1 MEQENIEVKAVDGIE
16 NTTAQE
22 KEAAVIEQAV
32 ESGDVSAEYGFQDDG
47 TYKVNLD
54 KPVNTEE
61 NAIQES
67 SPEEVPL
74 RDEPEVSGEVQ
85 QENEQEPNEEPAE
98 QSDEQGSPLELITD
112 EAPPTPESI
121 EEKIVEAVEEAEE
134 KNIEMPEDIQKLVS
148 FMEETGGNLE
158 DYVSLNRDFSALE
171 PTSLVYE
178 YLKATKPH
186 LDDADISFMMQ
197 NKFGYDEEIAD
208 ESEAKAKQLAFKEDL
223 YKAQNHFNTSKEKYY
238 ADLKL
243 RKQSNVPEEYKEAF
257 DFYKQAKESE
267 DVNNRNSEYFQQV
280 TNKVFSEEF
289 KGFDFKVG
297 DKKYRFKV
305 DDSQKVKSRQSDLS
319 NFVSKYLD
327 PETGQMTKPLEYHRA
342 LFAAENVDKIAN
354 HFYEQ
359 GRADALKNSV
369 KQSKNIDMSPRQD
382 AASQKN
388 YSNSPVKV
396 VSSNHS
402 DKLRIKWK

>member
-16 NTTAQE
+16 STTAQQ

-32 ESGDVSAEYGFQDDG
+32 EQGEVSPDYGFQDDG

-67 SPEEVPL
+67 SPEEVSL
-74 RDEPEVSGEVQ
+74 RNEPEFSGEVQ
-85 QENEQEPNEEPAE
+85 QENEQEPNEELAE
-98 QSDEQGSPLELITD
+98 QSNEQGSPLELISD
-112 EAPPTPESI
+112 ETPPTPESI

-148 FMEETGGNLE
+148 FMDETGGSLE

-197 NKFGYDEEIAD
+197 NKFGFDEDVAD

-223 YKAQNHFNTSKEKYY
+223 YKAQSHFNTSKEKYY

-267 DVNNRNSEYFQQV
+267 SINNQNSEFFQQA
-280 TNKVFSEEF
+280 TNKVFNEEF
-289 KGFDFKVG
+289 KGFDFNVG

-305 DDSQKVKSRQSDLS
+305 ENSNKVRDRQSDLT
-319 NFVSKYLD
+319 NFVSGFLD
-327 PETGQMTKPLEYHRA
+327 EKTGKITKPLEYHRA

-359 GRADALKNSV
+359 GRADALKNSA

-382 AASQKN
+382 AASQN
-388 YSNSPVKV
+388 QYSNSPVKV
-396 VSSNHS
+396 VSSNSS

>member
-1 MEQENIEVKAVDGIE
+1 MEQENIEVKAVDGVE

-32 ESGDVSAEYGFQDDG
+32 EQGEVSPEYGFQDDG

-98 QSDEQGSPLELITD
+98 QSDEQGSPLELISD
-112 EAPPTPESI
+112 EAPPTPEAI

-134 KNIEMPEDIQKLVS
+134 KNIEMPEDIQKLIS
-148 FMEETGGNLE
+148 FMEETGGSLE

-197 NKFGYDEEIAD
+197 NKFGFDEEAAD

-243 RKQSNVPEEYKEAF
+243 RKQSDVPEEYKEAF

-267 DVNNRNSEYFQQV
+267 NINNKNSEYFQQV
-280 TNKVFSEEF
+280 TNKVFNEEF

-305 DDSQKVKSRQSDLS
+305 DDSQKVKSKQSDLT

-396 VSSNHS
+396 VASNNS

>member
-16 NTTAQE
+16 NTTAQQ

-32 ESGDVSAEYGFQDDG
+32 EQGEVSPDYGFQDDG

-67 SPEEVPL
+67 SPEEVSL

-98 QSDEQGSPLELITD
+98 QSNEQGSPLELISD
-112 EAPPTPESI
+112 EVPPTPEAI

-148 FMEETGGNLE
+148 FMEETGGSLE

-197 NKFGYDEEIAD
+197 NKFGFDEEIAD

-243 RKQSNVPEEYKEAF
+243 RKQSDVPEEYKEAF

-267 DVNNRNSEYFQQV
+267 DINNRNSEYFQQA
-280 TNKVFSEEF
+280 TNKVFNEEF

-305 DDSQKVKSRQSDLS
+305 DDSQKVKSKQSDLS

-327 PETGQMTKPLEYHRA
+327 SETGKMTKPLEYHRA

-359 GRADALKNSV
+359 GRADALKNSA

-396 VSSNHS
+396 VASNNS

>member
-1 MEQENIEVKAVDGIE
+1 MEQENIEVKAVDGVE
-16 NTTAQE
+16 NTTAQQ

-32 ESGDVSAEYGFQDDG
+32 EQGEVSPEYGFQDDG

-74 RDEPEVSGEVQ
+74 RNEPEASGEVQ
-85 QENEQEPNEEPAE
+85 QENEQEPNEESAE
-98 QSDEQGSPLELITD
+98 QSNEQGSPLELISD
-112 EAPPTPESI
+112 ETPLTPESI

-148 FMEETGGNLE
+148 FMDETGGSLE

-197 NKFGYDEEIAD
+197 NKFGYDEEAAD
-208 ESEAKAKQLAFKEDL
+208 ESETKAKQLAFKEDL
-223 YKAQNHFNTSKEKYY
+223 YKAQNHFNSSKEKYY

-267 DVNNRNSEYFQQV
+267 DINNQNSEFFQQA
-280 TNKVFSEEF
+280 TNKVFNEEF

-305 DDSQKVKSRQSDLS
+305 ENSNKVRDRQSDLT
-319 NFVSKYLD
+319 NFVSGFLD
-327 PETGQMTKPLEYHRA
+327 EKTGKITKPLEYHRA

-359 GRADALKNSV
+359 GRADALKNSA

-382 AASQKN
+382 AASQAQ

-396 VSSNHS
+396 VSSNNS

>member
-1 MEQENIEVKAVDGIE
+1 
-16 NTTAQE
+16 
-22 KEAAVIEQAV
+22 
-32 ESGDVSAEYGFQDDG
+32 
-47 TYKVNLD
+47 
-54 KPVNTEE
+54 
-61 NAIQES
+61 
-67 SPEEVPL
+67 
-74 RDEPEVSGEVQ
+74 
-85 QENEQEPNEEPAE
+85 
-98 QSDEQGSPLELITD
+98 
-112 EAPPTPESI
+112 
-121 EEKIVEAVEEAEE
+121 
-134 KNIEMPEDIQKLVS
+134 MPEDIQKLVS
-148 FMEETGGNLE
+148 FMDETGGSLE

-197 NKFGYDEEIAD
+197 NKFGYDEEVAD
-208 ESEAKAKQLAFKEDL
+208 DSEAKAKQLAFKEDL
-223 YKAQNHFNTSKEKYY
+223 YKAQNHFNSSKEKYY

-267 DVNNRNSEYFQQV
+267 SINNQNSEFFQQA
-280 TNKVFSEEF
+280 TNKVFNEEF

-305 DDSQKVKSRQSDLS
+305 ENSNKVRDRQSDLT
-319 NFVSKYLD
+319 NFVSGFLD
-327 PETGQMTKPLEYHRA
+327 EKTGKITKPLEYHRA

-359 GRADALKNSV
+359 GRADALKNSA

-382 AASQKN
+382 AASQN
-388 YSNSPVKV
+388 QYSNSPVKV
-396 VSSNHS
+396 VSSNSS

>member
-16 NTTAQE
+16 NTTAQQ

-32 ESGDVSAEYGFQDDG
+32 EQGEVSPDYGFQDDG

-67 SPEEVPL
+67 SPEEVSL
-74 RDEPEVSGEVQ
+74 RNEPEFSGEVQ
-85 QENEQEPNEEPAE
+85 QENEQEPNEELAE
-98 QSDEQGSPLELITD
+98 QSNEQGSPLELISD
-112 EAPPTPESI
+112 ETPPTPESI

-148 FMEETGGNLE
+148 FMDETGGSLE

-197 NKFGYDEEIAD
+197 NKFGFDEDVAD

-267 DVNNRNSEYFQQV
+267 SINNQNSEFFQQA
-280 TNKVFSEEF
+280 TNKVFNEEF

-305 DDSQKVKSRQSDLS
+305 ENSNKVRDRQSDLT
-319 NFVSKYLD
+319 NFVSDFLD
-327 PETGQMTKPLEYHRA
+327 EKTGKITKPLEYHRA

-359 GRADALKNSV
+359 GRADALKNSA

-382 AASQKN
+382 AASQN
-388 YSNSPVKV
+388 QYSNSPVKV
-396 VSSNHS
+396 VSSNSS

>member
-16 NTTAQE
+16 STTAQQ

-32 ESGDVSAEYGFQDDG
+32 EQGEVSPDYGFQDDG

-67 SPEEVPL
+67 SPEEVSL
-74 RDEPEVSGEVQ
+74 RNEPEFSGEVQ
-85 QENEQEPNEEPAE
+85 QENEQEPNEELAE
-98 QSDEQGSPLELITD
+98 QSNEQGSPLELISD
-112 EAPPTPESI
+112 ETPPTPESI

-148 FMEETGGNLE
+148 FMDETGGSLE

-197 NKFGYDEEIAD
+197 NKFGFDEDVAD

-267 DVNNRNSEYFQQV
+267 SINNQNSEFFQQA
-280 TNKVFSEEF
+280 TNKVFNEEF
-289 KGFDFKVG
+289 KGFDFNVG

-305 DDSQKVKSRQSDLS
+305 ENSNKVRDRQSDLT
-319 NFVSKYLD
+319 NFVSGFLD
-327 PETGQMTKPLEYHRA
+327 EKTGKITKPLEYHRA

-359 GRADALKNSV
+359 GRADALKNSA

-382 AASQKN
+382 AASQN
-388 YSNSPVKV
+388 QYSNSPVKV
-396 VSSNHS
+396 VSSNSS

>member
-16 NTTAQE
+16 STTAQQ

-32 ESGDVSAEYGFQDDG
+32 EQGEVSPDYGFQDDG

-67 SPEEVPL
+67 SPEEVSL
-74 RDEPEVSGEVQ
+74 RNEPEFSGEVQ
-85 QENEQEPNEEPAE
+85 QENEQEPNEELAE
-98 QSDEQGSPLELITD
+98 QSNEQGSPLELISD
-112 EAPPTPESI
+112 ETPPTPESI

-148 FMEETGGNLE
+148 FMDETGGSLE

-197 NKFGYDEEIAD
+197 NKFGFDEDVAD

-267 DVNNRNSEYFQQV
+267 SINNQNSEFFQQA
-280 TNKVFSEEF
+280 TNKVFNEEF

-305 DDSQKVKSRQSDLS
+305 ENSNKVRDRQSDLT
-319 NFVSKYLD
+319 NFVSDFLD
-327 PETGQMTKPLEYHRA
+327 EKTGKITKPLEYHRA

-359 GRADALKNSV
+359 GRADALKNSA

-382 AASQKN
+382 AASQN
-388 YSNSPVKV
+388 QYSNSPVKV
-396 VSSNHS
+396 VSSNSS

>member
-32 ESGDVSAEYGFQDDG
+32 EQGEVSPEYGFQDDG

-54 KPVNTEE
+54 KPINTEE

-85 QENEQEPNEEPAE
+85 QENEQKPDEEPAE

-112 EAPPTPESI
+112 EAPPKPELVEEEAI
-121 EEKIVEAVEEAEE
+121 EEALAVDEN
-134 KNIEMPEDIQKLVS
+134 NIEMPEDIQKLVS
-148 FMEETGGNLE
+148 FMEETGGSLE

-223 YKAQNHFNTSKEKYY
+223 YKAQKHFNNSKEKYY

-243 RKQSNVPEEYKEAF
+243 RKQSDIPEEYKEAF

-267 DVNNRNSEYFQQV
+267 NINNQNSEYFQQV
-280 TNKVFSEEF
+280 TNKVFNEEF

-305 DDSQKVKSRQSDLS
+305 DDSEKVKSKQSDLT

-327 PETGQMTKPLEYHRA
+327 PETGKMTKPLEYHRA

-396 VSSNHS
+396 VSSNSS

>member
-16 NTTAQE
+16 STTAQQ

-32 ESGDVSAEYGFQDDG
+32 EQGEVSPDYGFQDDG

-67 SPEEVPL
+67 SPEEVSL
-74 RDEPEVSGEVQ
+74 RNEPEFSGEVQ
-85 QENEQEPNEEPAE
+85 QENEQEPNEELAE
-98 QSDEQGSPLELITD
+98 QSNEQGSPLELISD
-112 EAPPTPESI
+112 ETPPTPESI

-148 FMEETGGNLE
+148 FMDETGGSLE

-197 NKFGYDEEIAD
+197 NKFGFDEDVAD

-267 DVNNRNSEYFQQV
+267 SINNQNSEFFQQA
-280 TNKVFSEEF
+280 TNKVFNEEF

-305 DDSQKVKSRQSDLS
+305 ENSNKVRDRQSDLT
-319 NFVSKYLD
+319 NFVSDFLD
-327 PETGQMTKPLEYHRA
+327 EKTGKITKPLEYHRA

-359 GRADALKNSV
+359 GRADALKNSA

-396 VSSNHS
+396 VASNSS

>member
-32 ESGDVSAEYGFQDDG
+32 EQGEVSPEYGFQDDG

-74 RDEPEVSGEVQ
+74 RNEPEASGEVQ
-85 QENEQEPNEEPAE
+85 QENEQKPNEEPAE

-112 EAPPTPESI
+112 DAPPEPELVDEETI
-121 EEKIVEAVEEAEE
+121 EEALAVDEN
-134 KNIEMPEDIQKLVS
+134 NIEMPEDIQKLVS
-148 FMEETGGNLE
+148 FMEETGGSLE

-197 NKFGYDEEIAD
+197 NKFGYDEEVAD

-223 YKAQNHFNTSKEKYY
+223 YKAQKHFDNSKEKYY

-243 RKQSNVPEEYKEAF
+243 RKQSNIPEEYKEAF

-267 DVNNRNSEYFQQV
+267 NINNQNSEYFQQV
-280 TNKVFSEEF
+280 TNKVFNEEF

-305 DDSQKVKSRQSDLS
+305 DDSQKVKSKQSDLT

-327 PETGQMTKPLEYHRA
+327 PETGKMTKPLEYHRA

-396 VSSNHS
+396 VSSNSS

>member
-16 NTTAQE
+16 STTTQQ

-32 ESGDVSAEYGFQDDG
+32 EQGEVSPDYGFQDDG

-67 SPEEVPL
+67 SPEEVSL
-74 RDEPEVSGEVQ
+74 RNEPEFSGEVQ
-85 QENEQEPNEEPAE
+85 QENEQEPNEELAE
-98 QSDEQGSPLELITD
+98 QSNEQGSPLELISD
-112 EAPPTPESI
+112 ETPPTPESI

-134 KNIEMPEDIQKLVS
+134 KNIEMPEDIQKLGS
-148 FMEETGGNLE
+148 FMDETGGSLE

-197 NKFGYDEEIAD
+197 NKFGFDEDVAD

-267 DVNNRNSEYFQQV
+267 SINNQNSEFFQQA
-280 TNKVFSEEF
+280 TNKVFNEEF

-305 DDSQKVKSRQSDLS
+305 ENSNKVRDRQSDLT
-319 NFVSKYLD
+319 NFVSDFLD
-327 PETGQMTKPLEYHRA
+327 EKTGKITKPLEYHRA

-359 GRADALKNSV
+359 GRADALKNSA

-382 AASQKN
+382 AASQN
-388 YSNSPVKV
+388 QYSNSPVKV
-396 VSSNHS
+396 VSSNSS

>member
-32 ESGDVSAEYGFQDDG
+32 EQGEVSPEYGFQDDG

-54 KPVNTEE
+54 KPINTEE

-85 QENEQEPNEEPAE
+85 QENEQKPDEEPAE

-112 EAPPTPESI
+112 EAPPKPELVEEEAI
-121 EEKIVEAVEEAEE
+121 EEALAVDEN
-134 KNIEMPEDIQKLVS
+134 NIEMPEDIQKLVS
-148 FMEETGGNLE
+148 FMEETGGSLE

-223 YKAQNHFNTSKEKYY
+223 YKAQKHFNNSKEKYY

-243 RKQSNVPEEYKEAF
+243 RKQSDIPEEYKEAV

-267 DVNNRNSEYFQQV
+267 NINNQNSEYFQQV
-280 TNKVFSEEF
+280 TNKVFNEEF

-305 DDSQKVKSRQSDLS
+305 DDSEKVKSKQSDLT

-327 PETGQMTKPLEYHRA
+327 PETGKMTKPLEYHRA

-396 VSSNHS
+396 VSSNSS

>member
-16 NTTAQE
+16 NTTAQQ

-32 ESGDVSAEYGFQDDG
+32 EQGEVSPDYGFQDDG

-67 SPEEVPL
+67 SPEEVSL

-98 QSDEQGSPLELITD
+98 QSNEQGSPLELISD
-112 EAPPTPESI
+112 EAPPTPEAI

-148 FMEETGGNLE
+148 FMEETGGSLE

-197 NKFGYDEEIAD
+197 NKFGFDEDTAD

-243 RKQSNVPEEYKEAF
+243 RKQSDVPEEYKEAF

-267 DVNNRNSEYFQQV
+267 DINNRNSEYFQQA
-280 TNKVFSEEF
+280 TNKVFNEEF

-305 DDSQKVKSRQSDLS
+305 DDSQKVRSKQSDLS

-327 PETGQMTKPLEYHRA
+327 PETGKMTKPLEYHRA

-359 GRADALKNSV
+359 GRADALKNSA

-396 VSSNHS
+396 VASNNS

>member
-32 ESGDVSAEYGFQDDG
+32 ESGDVSPEYGFQDDG

-74 RDEPEVSGEVQ
+74 RNEPEISGEVQ

-134 KNIEMPEDIQKLVS
+134 KNIELPEDIQKLVS

-243 RKQSNVPEEYKEAF
+243 RKQSDVPEEYKEAF

-267 DVNNRNSEYFQQV
+267 DVNNRNSEYFQQI
-280 TNKVFSEEF
+280 TNKVFNEEF

-396 VSSNHS
+396 VSSNDS

>member
-32 ESGDVSAEYGFQDDG
+32 EQGEVSPEYGFQDDG

-98 QSDEQGSPLELITD
+98 QSDEQGSPLELISD
-112 EAPPTPESI
+112 EAPPTPEAI

-134 KNIEMPEDIQKLVS
+134 KNIEMPEDIQKLIS
-148 FMEETGGNLE
+148 FMEETGGSLE

-197 NKFGYDEEIAD
+197 NKFGFDEEAAD

-243 RKQSNVPEEYKEAF
+243 RKQSDVPEEYKEAF

-267 DVNNRNSEYFQQV
+267 NINNKNSEYFQQV
-280 TNKVFSEEF
+280 TNKVFNEEF

-305 DDSQKVKSRQSDLS
+305 DDSQKVKSKQSDLT

-396 VSSNHS
+396 VASNNS

>member
-32 ESGDVSAEYGFQDDG
+32 ESGDVSPEYGFQDDG

-67 SPEEVPL
+67 SPEEVSL

-85 QENEQEPNEEPAE
+85 QENEQEPNEKPAE
-98 QSDEQGSPLELITD
+98 QSNEQGSPLELITD
-112 EAPPTPESI
+112 EVPPTPESI

-223 YKAQNHFNTSKEKYY
+223 YKAQNHFNTTKEKYY

-257 DFYKQAKESE
+257 DFYKEAKESE

-280 TNKVFSEEF
+280 TNKVFNEEF

-396 VSSNHS
+396 VASNDS

>member
-1 MEQENIEVKAVDGIE
+1 MEQENIEVKAVDGVE

-32 ESGDVSAEYGFQDDG
+32 EQGEVSPEYGFQDDG

-74 RDEPEVSGEVQ
+74 RDEPEVSGKVQ

-98 QSDEQGSPLELITD
+98 QSDEQGSPLELISD
-112 EAPPTPESI
+112 EAPPTPEAI

-148 FMEETGGNLE
+148 FMEETGGSLE

-197 NKFGYDEEIAD
+197 NKFGFDEETAD

-243 RKQSNVPEEYKEAF
+243 RKQSDVPEEYKEAF

-267 DVNNRNSEYFQQV
+267 DINNRNSEYFQQA
-280 TNKVFSEEF
+280 TNKVFNEEF

-305 DDSQKVKSRQSDLS
+305 DDSQKVKSKQSDLT

-327 PETGQMTKPLEYHRA
+327 PETGKMTKPLEYHRA

-396 VSSNHS
+396 VASNNS

>member
-16 NTTAQE
+16 NTTAQQ

-32 ESGDVSAEYGFQDDG
+32 EQGEVSPDYGFQDDG

-67 SPEEVPL
+67 SPEEVSL

-98 QSDEQGSPLELITD
+98 QSNEQGSPLELISD
-112 EAPPTPESI
+112 EAPPTPEAI

-148 FMEETGGNLE
+148 FMEETGGSLE

-197 NKFGYDEEIAD
+197 NKFGFDEEAAD

-243 RKQSNVPEEYKEAF
+243 RKQSDVPEEYKEAF

-267 DVNNRNSEYFQQV
+267 DINNRNSEYFQQA
-280 TNKVFSEEF
+280 TNKVFNEEF

-305 DDSQKVKSRQSDLS
+305 DDSQKVKSKQSDLS

-327 PETGQMTKPLEYHRA
+327 SETGKMTKPLEYHRA

-359 GRADALKNSV
+359 GRADALKNSA

-396 VSSNHS
+396 VASNNS

>member
-32 ESGDVSAEYGFQDDG
+32 EQGEVSPEYGFQDDG

-74 RDEPEVSGEVQ
+74 RNEPEASGEVQ
-85 QENEQEPNEEPAE
+85 QENEQKPNEEPAE

-112 EAPPTPESI
+112 DAPPEPELVDEETI
-121 EEKIVEAVEEAEE
+121 EEALAVDEN
-134 KNIEMPEDIQKLVS
+134 NIEVPEDIQKLVS
-148 FMEETGGNLE
+148 FMEETGGSLE

-197 NKFGYDEEIAD
+197 NKFGYDEEVAD

-223 YKAQNHFNTSKEKYY
+223 YKAQKHFDNSKEKYY

-243 RKQSNVPEEYKEAF
+243 RKQSNIPEEYKEAF

-267 DVNNRNSEYFQQV
+267 NINNQNSEYFQQV
-280 TNKVFSEEF
+280 TNKVFNEEF

-305 DDSQKVKSRQSDLS
+305 DDSQKVKSKQSDLT

-327 PETGQMTKPLEYHRA
+327 PETGKMTKPLEYHRA

-396 VSSNHS
+396 VSSNSS
-402 DKLRIKWK
+402 DKLRIKWE

>member
-16 NTTAQE
+16 NTTAQQ

-32 ESGDVSAEYGFQDDG
+32 EQGEVSPEYGFQDDG

-74 RDEPEVSGEVQ
+74 RDEPEVSGKVQ
-85 QENEQEPNEEPAE
+85 QENEQEPTEEPAE
-98 QSDEQGSPLELITD
+98 QGYEQGSPLELISD
-112 EAPPTPESI
+112 EAPPATESI

-148 FMEETGGNLE
+148 FMEETGGSLE

-197 NKFGYDEEIAD
+197 NKFGFDEEAVD

-267 DVNNRNSEYFQQV
+267 DINNQNSEFFQQA
-280 TNKVFSEEF
+280 TNKVFNEEF

-305 DDSQKVKSRQSDLS
+305 DDSQKVKSKQSDLS

-327 PETGQMTKPLEYHRA
+327 PESGKMTKPLEYHRA

-359 GRADALKNSV
+359 GRADALKNSA

-382 AASQKN
+382 AASQAQ

-396 VSSNHS
+396 VSSNNS

>member
-32 ESGDVSAEYGFQDDG
+32 ESGDVSPEYGFQDDG

-85 QENEQEPNEEPAE
+85 QENKQEQNEEPAE
-98 QSDEQGSPLELITD
+98 QSDEQGAPLELITD
-112 EAPPTPESI
+112 ETPPTPESI

-243 RKQSNVPEEYKEAF
+243 RKQSDVPEEYKEAF

-267 DVNNRNSEYFQQV
+267 TINNQNSEYFQQA
-280 TNKVFSEEF
+280 TNKVFNEEF

-305 DDSQKVKSRQSDLS
+305 ENSEKVKSKQSDLS
-319 NFVSKYLD
+319 NFVSNFLD
-327 PETGQMTKPLEYHRA
+327 PNTGKITKPLEYHRA

-382 AASQKN
+382 AASQN
-388 YSNSPVKV
+388 QYSNSPVRV
-396 VSSNHS
+396 VTSNDS

>member
-16 NTTAQE
+16 NTTAQQ

-32 ESGDVSAEYGFQDDG
+32 EQGEVSPEYGFQDDG

-67 SPEEVPL
+67 SPEEVSL
-74 RDEPEVSGEVQ
+74 RNEPEVSGKVQ
-85 QENEQEPNEEPAE
+85 QENEQEPNEELAE
-98 QSDEQGSPLELITD
+98 QSNEQGSPLELISD
-112 EAPPTPESI
+112 ETPPTSESI

-148 FMEETGGNLE
+148 FMEETGGSLE

-197 NKFGYDEEIAD
+197 NKFGYDEEVAD

-223 YKAQNHFNTSKEKYY
+223 YKAQNHFNSSKEKYY

-267 DVNNRNSEYFQQV
+267 DINNQNSEFFQQA
-280 TNKVFSEEF
+280 TNKVFNEEF

-305 DDSQKVKSRQSDLS
+305 ENSDKVRDRQSDLT
-319 NFVSKYLD
+319 NFVSGFLD
-327 PETGQMTKPLEYHRA
+327 EKTGRITKPLEYHRA

-359 GRADALKNSV
+359 GRADALKNSA

-382 AASQKN
+382 AASQN
-388 YSNSPVKV
+388 QYSNSPVKV
-396 VSSNHS
+396 VSSTSS

>member
-16 NTTAQE
+16 NTTAQQ

-32 ESGDVSAEYGFQDDG
+32 EQGEVSPEYGFQNDG

-67 SPEEVPL
+67 NPKEVSL
-74 RDEPEVSGEVQ
+74 RNEPEASGEVQ

-98 QSDEQGSPLELITD
+98 QSNEQGSPLELIPD
-112 EAPPTPESI
+112 ETPPAPESI
-121 EEKIVEAVEEAEE
+121 EEKIVEAVEEAAD

-158 DYVSLNRDFSALE
+158 DYVSLNRDFAALE

-197 NKFGYDEEIAD
+197 NKFGYDEEIVD

-223 YKAQNHFNTSKEKYY
+223 YKAQNHFNSSKEKYY

-267 DVNNRNSEYFQQV
+267 DINNQNSEYFQQV
-280 TNKVFSEEF
+280 TNKVFNEEF
-289 KGFDFKVG
+289 KGFDFQVG

-305 DDSQKVKSRQSDLS
+305 DDSKKVKSKQSDLS

-327 PETGQMTKPLEYHRA
+327 PETGKMTKPLEYHRA

-382 AASQKN
+382 AASQN
-388 YSNSPVKV
+388 QYSNSPVKV
-396 VSSNHS
+396 VASNNS

>member
-16 NTTAQE
+16 NTTAQQ

-32 ESGDVSAEYGFQDDG
+32 EQGEVSSDYGFQDDG

-61 NAIQES
+61 DAIQES
-67 SPEEVPL
+67 SPEEVSL
-74 RDEPEVSGEVQ
+74 RDEPKVSGEVQ

-98 QSDEQGSPLELITD
+98 QSDEQGSPLELISD
-112 EAPPTPESI
+112 EAPPTPEAI

-148 FMEETGGNLE
+148 FMEETGGSLE

-197 NKFGYDEEIAD
+197 NKFGFDEETAD

-243 RKQSNVPEEYKEAF
+243 RKQSDVPEEYKEAF

-267 DVNNRNSEYFQQV
+267 DINNRNSEYFQQA
-280 TNKVFSEEF
+280 TNKVFNEEF

-305 DDSQKVKSRQSDLS
+305 DDSQKVKSKQSDLS

-327 PETGQMTKPLEYHRA
+327 SETGKITKPLEYHRA

-359 GRADALKNSV
+359 GRADALKNSA

-396 VSSNHS
+396 VASNNS

>member
-1 MEQENIEVKAVDGIE
+1 MEQENIEVKAVDSIE
-16 NTTAQE
+16 NTTAQQ

-32 ESGDVSAEYGFQDDG
+32 EQGEVSPDYGFQDDG

-67 SPEEVPL
+67 SPEEVSL

-98 QSDEQGSPLELITD
+98 QSNEQGSPLELISD
-112 EAPPTPESI
+112 EAPPTPEAI

-148 FMEETGGNLE
+148 FMEETGGSLE

-197 NKFGYDEEIAD
+197 NKFGFDEEAAD

-243 RKQSNVPEEYKEAF
+243 RKQSDVPEEYKEAF

-267 DVNNRNSEYFQQV
+267 DINNRNSEYFQQA
-280 TNKVFSEEF
+280 TNKVFNEEF

-305 DDSQKVKSRQSDLS
+305 DDSQKVKSKQSDLS

-327 PETGQMTKPLEYHRA
+327 PETGKMTKPLEYHRA

-359 GRADALKNSV
+359 GRADALKNSA

-396 VSSNHS
+396 VASNNS

>member
-16 NTTAQE
+16 NTTAQQ

-32 ESGDVSAEYGFQDDG
+32 EQGEVSPEYGFQDDG

-74 RDEPEVSGEVQ
+74 RDEPEVSGKVQ
-85 QENEQEPNEEPAE
+85 QENEQEPTEEPAE
-98 QSDEQGSPLELITD
+98 QGYEQGSPLELISD
-112 EAPPTPESI
+112 EAPPTTESI

-148 FMEETGGNLE
+148 FMEETGGSLE

-197 NKFGYDEEIAD
+197 NKFGFDEEAVD

-267 DVNNRNSEYFQQV
+267 DINNQNSEFFQQA
-280 TNKVFSEEF
+280 TNKVFNEEF

-305 DDSQKVKSRQSDLS
+305 DDSQKVKSKQSDLS

-327 PETGQMTKPLEYHRA
+327 PESGKMTKPLEYHRA

-359 GRADALKNSV
+359 GRADALKNSA

-396 VSSNHS
+396 VASNSS

>member
-32 ESGDVSAEYGFQDDG
+32 ESGDVSPEYGFQDDG

-67 SPEEVPL
+67 SPEEVSL

-98 QSDEQGSPLELITD
+98 QSNEQGSPLELISD
-112 EAPPTPESI
+112 EVPPTPEAI

-148 FMEETGGNLE
+148 FMEETGGSLE

-197 NKFGYDEEIAD
+197 NKFGFDEEIAD

-243 RKQSNVPEEYKEAF
+243 RKQSDVPEEYKEAF

-267 DVNNRNSEYFQQV
+267 DINNRNSEYFQQA
-280 TNKVFSEEF
+280 TNKVFNEEF

-305 DDSQKVKSRQSDLS
+305 DDSQKVKSKQSDLS

-327 PETGQMTKPLEYHRA
+327 SETGKMTKPLEYHRA

-359 GRADALKNSV
+359 GRADALKNSA

-396 VSSNHS
+396 VASNNS

>member
-1 MEQENIEVKAVDGIE
+1 MEQENIEVKAVGGIE
-16 NTTAQE
+16 NTTAQQ

-32 ESGDVSAEYGFQDDG
+32 EQGEVSPEYGFQDDG

-54 KPVNTEE
+54 NPVNTEE

-74 RDEPEVSGEVQ
+74 RNEPEASGEVQ

-98 QSDEQGSPLELITD
+98 QSNEQGSPLELIPD
-112 EAPPTPESI
+112 EVPQTTESI
-121 EEKIVEAVEEAEE
+121 EEKIVEAAEEAAD

-158 DYVSLNRDFSALE
+158 DYVSLNRDFSSLE

-197 NKFGYDEEIAD
+197 NKFGYDEEMAD
-208 ESEAKAKQLAFKEDL
+208 ESETKAKQLAFKEDL
-223 YKAQNHFNTSKEKYY
+223 YKAQNHFNSSKEKYY

-267 DVNNRNSEYFQQV
+267 SINNKNSEFFQQA
-280 TNKVFSEEF
+280 TDNVFNEEF

-305 DDSQKVKSRQSDLS
+305 ENSNKVRDRQSDLT
-319 NFVSKYLD
+319 NFVSSFLD
-327 PETGQMTKPLEYHRA
+327 EKTGKITKPLEYHKA

-359 GRADALKNSV
+359 GRADALKNSA

-382 AASQKN
+382 AASQN
-388 YSNSPVKV
+388 QYSNSPVKV
-396 VSSNHS
+396 VASNNS

>member
-32 ESGDVSAEYGFQDDG
+32 EQGEVSPEYGFQDDG

-74 RDEPEVSGEVQ
+74 RNEPEASGEVQ
-85 QENEQEPNEEPAE
+85 QENEQKPNEEPAE

-112 EAPPTPESI
+112 DAPPEPELVDEETI
-121 EEKIVEAVEEAEE
+121 EEALAVDEN
-134 KNIEMPEDIQKLVS
+134 NIEVPEDIQKLVS
-148 FMEETGGNLE
+148 FMEETGGSLE

-197 NKFGYDEEIAD
+197 NKFGYDEEVAD

-223 YKAQNHFNTSKEKYY
+223 YKAQKHFDNSKEKYY

-243 RKQSNVPEEYKEAF
+243 RKQSNIPEEYKEAF

-267 DVNNRNSEYFQQV
+267 NINNQNSEYFQQV
-280 TNKVFSEEF
+280 TNKVFNEEF

-305 DDSQKVKSRQSDLS
+305 DDSQKVKSKQSDLT

-327 PETGQMTKPLEYHRA
+327 PETGKMTKPLEYHRA

-396 VSSNHS
+396 VSSNSS

>member
-16 NTTAQE
+16 NTTAQQ

-32 ESGDVSAEYGFQDDG
+32 ESGDVSPEYGFQDDG

-67 SPEEVPL
+67 SPEEVSL

-98 QSDEQGSPLELITD
+98 QSNEQGSPLELISD
-112 EAPPTPESI
+112 EVPPTPEAI

-148 FMEETGGNLE
+148 FMEETGGSLE

-197 NKFGYDEEIAD
+197 NKFGFDEEAAD

-243 RKQSNVPEEYKEAF
+243 RKQSDVPEEYKEAF

-267 DVNNRNSEYFQQV
+267 DINNRNSEYFQQA
-280 TNKVFSEEF
+280 TNKVFNEEF

-305 DDSQKVKSRQSDLS
+305 DDSQKVKSKQSDLS

-327 PETGQMTKPLEYHRA
+327 PETGKMTKPLEYHRA

-359 GRADALKNSV
+359 GRADALKNSA

-396 VSSNHS
+396 VASNNS

>member
-16 NTTAQE
+16 NTTAQQ

-32 ESGDVSAEYGFQDDG
+32 EQGEVSPEYGFQDDG

-74 RDEPEVSGEVQ
+74 RDEPEASGEVQ
-85 QENEQEPNEEPAE
+85 QENEQEPNEESAE
-98 QSDEQGSPLELITD
+98 QSNEQGSPLELISD
-112 EAPPTPESI
+112 ETPLTPESI

-148 FMEETGGNLE
+148 FMDETGGSLE

-197 NKFGYDEEIAD
+197 NKFGYDEEAAD
-208 ESEAKAKQLAFKEDL
+208 ESETKAKQLAFKEDL
-223 YKAQNHFNTSKEKYY
+223 YKAQNHFNSSKEKYY

-267 DVNNRNSEYFQQV
+267 SINNQNSEFFQQA
-280 TNKVFSEEF
+280 TNKVFNEEF

-305 DDSQKVKSRQSDLS
+305 ENSNKVRDRQSDLT
-319 NFVSKYLD
+319 NFVSGFLD
-327 PETGQMTKPLEYHRA
+327 EKTGKITKPLEYHRA

-359 GRADALKNSV
+359 GRADALKNSA

-382 AASQKN
+382 AASQAQ

-396 VSSNHS
+396 VSSNNS

>member
-16 NTTAQE
+16 NTTAQQ

-32 ESGDVSAEYGFQDDG
+32 EQGEVSPDYGFQDDG

-67 SPEEVPL
+67 SPEEVSL
-74 RDEPEVSGEVQ
+74 RNEPEFSGEVQ
-85 QENEQEPNEEPAE
+85 QENEQEPNEELAE
-98 QSDEQGSPLELITD
+98 QSNEQGSPLELISD
-112 EAPPTPESI
+112 ETPPTPESI

-148 FMEETGGNLE
+148 FMDETGGSLE

-197 NKFGYDEEIAD
+197 NKFGFDEDVAD

-223 YKAQNHFNTSKEKYY
+223 YKAQSHFNTSKEKYY

-267 DVNNRNSEYFQQV
+267 SINNQNSEFFQQA
-280 TNKVFSEEF
+280 TNKVFNEEF

-305 DDSQKVKSRQSDLS
+305 ENSNKVRDRQSDLT
-319 NFVSKYLD
+319 NFVSGFLD
-327 PETGQMTKPLEYHRA
+327 EKTGKITKPLEYHRA

-359 GRADALKNSV
+359 GRADALKNSA

-382 AASQKN
+382 AASQN
-388 YSNSPVKV
+388 QYSNSPVKV
-396 VSSNHS
+396 VSSNSS

>member
-16 NTTAQE
+16 NTTAQQ

-32 ESGDVSAEYGFQDDG
+32 EQGEVSSDYGFQDDG

-67 SPEEVPL
+67 SPEEVSL
-74 RDEPEVSGEVQ
+74 RDEPKVSGEVQ

-98 QSDEQGSPLELITD
+98 QSDEQGSPLELISD
-112 EAPPTPESI
+112 EAPPTPEAI

-148 FMEETGGNLE
+148 FMEETGGSLE

-197 NKFGYDEEIAD
+197 NKFGFDEETAD

-243 RKQSNVPEEYKEAF
+243 RKQSDVPEEYKEAF

-267 DVNNRNSEYFQQV
+267 DINNRNSEYFQQA
-280 TNKVFSEEF
+280 TNKVFNEEF

-305 DDSQKVKSRQSDLS
+305 DDSQKVKSKQSDLS

-327 PETGQMTKPLEYHRA
+327 SETGKITKPLEYHRA

-359 GRADALKNSV
+359 GRADALKNSA

-396 VSSNHS
+396 VASNNS

>member
-16 NTTAQE
+16 NTTAQQ

-32 ESGDVSAEYGFQDDG
+32 EQGEVSPDYGFQDDG

-67 SPEEVPL
+67 SPEEVSL
-74 RDEPEVSGEVQ
+74 RNEPEFSGEVQ
-85 QENEQEPNEEPAE
+85 QENEQEPNEELAE
-98 QSDEQGSPLELITD
+98 QSNEQGSPLELISD
-112 EAPPTPESI
+112 ETPPTPESI

-148 FMEETGGNLE
+148 FMDETGGSLE

-197 NKFGYDEEIAD
+197 NKFGFDEDVAD

-223 YKAQNHFNTSKEKYY
+223 YKAQSHFNTSKEKYY

-267 DVNNRNSEYFQQV
+267 SINNQNSEFFQQA
-280 TNKVFSEEF
+280 TNKVFNEEF

-305 DDSQKVKSRQSDLS
+305 ENSNKVRDRQSDLT
-319 NFVSKYLD
+319 NFVSDFLD
-327 PETGQMTKPLEYHRA
+327 EKTGKITKPLEYHRA

-359 GRADALKNSV
+359 GRADALKNSA

-382 AASQKN
+382 AASQN
-388 YSNSPVKV
+388 QYSNSPVKV
-396 VSSNHS
+396 VSSNSS

>member
-1 MEQENIEVKAVDGIE
+1 MEQENIEVKAVDSIE
-16 NTTAQE
+16 NTTAQQ

-32 ESGDVSAEYGFQDDG
+32 EQGEVSPDYGFQDDG

-67 SPEEVPL
+67 SPEEVSL

-98 QSDEQGSPLELITD
+98 QSNEQGSPLELISD
-112 EAPPTPESI
+112 EAPPTPEAI

-148 FMEETGGNLE
+148 FMEETGGSLE

-197 NKFGYDEEIAD
+197 NKFGFDEEAAD

-243 RKQSNVPEEYKEAF
+243 RKQSDVPEEYKEAF

-267 DVNNRNSEYFQQV
+267 DINNRNSEYFQQA
-280 TNKVFSEEF
+280 TNKVFNEEF

-305 DDSQKVKSRQSDLS
+305 DDSQKVKSKQSDLS

-327 PETGQMTKPLEYHRA
+327 SETGKMTKPLEYHRA

-359 GRADALKNSV
+359 GRADALKNSA

-396 VSSNHS
+396 VASNNS

>member
-16 NTTAQE
+16 NTTAQQ

-32 ESGDVSAEYGFQDDG
+32 EQGEVSPEYGFQDDG

-74 RDEPEVSGEVQ
+74 RNEPEASGEVQ

-98 QSDEQGSPLELITD
+98 QSNEQGSPLELISD
-112 EAPPTPESI
+112 EAPQTTEAI
-121 EEKIVEAVEEAEE
+121 EEKIVEAVEEAAD

-158 DYVSLNRDFSALE
+158 DYVSLNRDFSSLE

-197 NKFGYDEEIAD
+197 NKFGYDEEIVD

-223 YKAQNHFNTSKEKYY
+223 YKAQNHFNSSKEKYY

-267 DVNNRNSEYFQQV
+267 SINNQNSEFFQQA
-280 TNKVFSEEF
+280 TNNVFNEEF

-305 DDSQKVKSRQSDLS
+305 ENSNKVRDRQSDLT
-319 NFVSKYLD
+319 NFVSSFLD
-327 PETGQMTKPLEYHRA
+327 EKTGKITKPLEYHKA

-359 GRADALKNSV
+359 GRADALKNSA

-382 AASQKN
+382 AASQN
-388 YSNSPVKV
+388 QYSNSPVKV
-396 VSSNHS
+396 VASNNS

>member
-16 NTTAQE
+16 STTAQQ

-32 ESGDVSAEYGFQDDG
+32 EQGEVSPDYGFQDDG

-67 SPEEVPL
+67 SPEEVSL
-74 RDEPEVSGEVQ
+74 RNEPEFSGEVQ
-85 QENEQEPNEEPAE
+85 QENEQEPNEELAE
-98 QSDEQGSPLELITD
+98 QSNEQGSPLELISD
-112 EAPPTPESI
+112 ETPPTPESI

-148 FMEETGGNLE
+148 FMDETGGSLE

-197 NKFGYDEEIAD
+197 NKFGFDEDVAD

-223 YKAQNHFNTSKEKYY
+223 YKAQSHFNTSKEKYY

-267 DVNNRNSEYFQQV
+267 SINNQNSEFFQQA
-280 TNKVFSEEF
+280 TNKVFNEEF

-305 DDSQKVKSRQSDLS
+305 ENSNKVRDRQSDLT
-319 NFVSKYLD
+319 NFVSDFLD
-327 PETGQMTKPLEYHRA
+327 EKTGKITKPLEYHRA

-359 GRADALKNSV
+359 GRADALKNSA

-382 AASQKN
+382 AASQN
-388 YSNSPVKV
+388 QYSNSPVKV
-396 VSSNHS
+396 VSSNSS

>member
-32 ESGDVSAEYGFQDDG
+32 EQGEVSPEYGFQDDG

-74 RDEPEVSGEVQ
+74 RNEPEASGEVQ
-85 QENEQEPNEEPAE
+85 QENEQKPNEEPAE

-112 EAPPTPESI
+112 DAPPEPELVDEETI
-121 EEKIVEAVEEAEE
+121 EEALAVDEN
-134 KNIEMPEDIQKLVS
+134 NIEVPEDIQKLVS
-148 FMEETGGNLE
+148 FMEETGGSLE

-197 NKFGYDEEIAD
+197 NKFGYDEEVAD

-223 YKAQNHFNTSKEKYY
+223 YKAQKHFDNSKEKYY

-243 RKQSNVPEEYKEAF
+243 RKQSNIPEEYKEAF

-267 DVNNRNSEYFQQV
+267 NINNQNSEYFQQV
-280 TNKVFSEEF
+280 TNKVFNEEF

-305 DDSQKVKSRQSDLS
+305 DDSQKVKSKQSDLT

-327 PETGQMTKPLEYHRA
+327 PETGKMTKPLEYHRA

-396 VSSNHS
+396 VASNNS